1 MQLTSLNDIT
11 KNYRHIFLSP
21 HFDDVVYSCGGTL
34 SVQVSSGLRPL
45 VITVFSGTPSADQN
59 LTPLATQVI
68 REMGYDNAVRL
79 AETRRKEDQAA
90 LDLLQVDYLWLEYQ
104 ECIYRGSNYTTK
116 EQFMGG
122 EVNPADAQIEHD
134 LTQALLNIQK
144 ALPDVVWYAPLG
156 AGRHVDHQIV
166 CSAADH
172 LARSG
177 SKVYFY
183 EDFPYVYREPAAL
196 DKRIQELGG
205 DYETALVEVSEML
218 PLKIEAADIYQSQIN
233 NNFANQEAM
242 HKAIEGYAQNIRPVS
257 TIRLERYWT
266 TR

>member
-45 VITVFSGTPSADQN
+45 VITIFGGAPRTEQN

-68 REMGYDNAVRL
+68 REMGYDDAIRL
-79 AETRRKEDQAA
+79 TATRRKEDQAA
-90 LDLLQVDYLWLEYQ
+90 LDLLQVDYLWLDYQ
-104 ECIYRGSNYTTK
+104 ECIYRGANYTTK

-122 EVNPADAQIEHD
+122 EVNPADAPIEHE
-134 LTQALLNIQK
+134 LTQTLLKIQQ
-144 ALPDVVWYAPLG
+144 ALPDVSWYAPLG
-156 AGRHVDHQIV
+156 IGRHVDHQLV

-172 LARSG
+172 LAHG
-177 SKVYFY
+177 GAKVYFY
-183 EDFPYVYREPAAL
+183 EDFPYVYREPGSRE
-196 DKRIQELGG
+196 KRIQELGG
-205 DYETALVEVSEML
+205 NYEAALVEVSEML
-218 PLKIEAADIYQSQIN
+218 PLKIEAADAYQSQIN

-242 HKAIEGYAQNIRPVS
+242 HKAIEGYAQAIRPVE
-257 TIRLERYWT
+257 TIRLERYWKI
-266 TR
+266 R